1 MQAPLAELKL
11 RGVLANVTPSNKLE
25 KKLNPTEP
33 TIPRHVDL
41 FGVSVAALAAGQQLS
56 LRGVER
62 EIE

>member
-25 KKLNPTEP
+25 KKTKPYRTHH
-33 TIPRHVDL
+33 TQTCR
-41 FGVSVAALAAGQQLS
+41 GVSVAALAAGQQLS